1 MPSKTSP
8 FKKEVIKQDFRNVG
22 WIGIVYLIGLLF
34 TLPLQLVMDMNNEHS
49 REMYY
54 ENGLFDPVFL
64 YGIQMILL
72 FVLPVLMAIFLF
84 RYVHVRGS
92 ADFIHSLPIKRSSLF
107 NYHIISGTLLL
118 ILPILITGAILFVS
132 YFIWDVG
139 NYYTLSDLGY
149 WASVFAVFS
158 LFLFLI
164 SIFVGSLT
172 GLSAVQGVLTYV
184 QLLFPAGM
192 YGLISYNLNLF
203 VKGFSVD
210 KAMAEAI
217 EKYSP
222 LLDFLM
228 YQPRAPIG
236 MEVSPPVDST
246 SIVVYFGLAILLY
259 VASLLIYQKRNIEN
273 GNQAIAVLTLWPAFK
288 YGTTFCFMLLGGM
301 YFSESQLSYS
311 WLFIGYAIGAIF
323 GFVLSD
329 MLLQKTWR
337 VFHIRK
343 LKGLGSYAAVV
354 VVLILAL
361 PIVARG
367 YESAVPAKDEIK
379 NVYMGSSYSDYQTK
393 HELGAP
399 LIHGSDN
406 VEAVRRVHDELIDAA
421 KPMEEGKR
429 TIFLAYELNNGE
441 KVFREYQVKQQ
452 RRIPYMEKVYS
463 SEEYKRMTY
472 DVFQLAPSKVD
483 QLTLHPP
490 MSEEGPV
497 RITDN
502 EEVTR
507 ALQLIKKD
515 ILSQSY
521 RNMTKPN
528 RFATGLDIG
537 VGYEHYNVQLST
549 SFTNFNQ
556 WLKDEGLYDHAYLQ
570 AKDVHKIE
578 VLRVSSEARKGE
590 SPFDILL
597 RENGLETSDKEKIA
611 DVISAANVYAGD
623 GYLIGFYQSEDEIS
637 TIANLEAGEAPGW
650 ITNHFK

>member
-1 MPSKTSP
+1 MPLKTSP

-107 NYHIISGTLLL
+107 NYHIISGALLL

-158 LFLFLI
+158 LFLFI
-164 SIFVGSLT
+164 TSIFVGSLT

-184 QLLFPAGM
+184 LLLFPAGM
-192 YGLISYNLNLF
+192 YGLISYNLELF

-210 KAMAEAI
+210 KAMAQAI
-217 EKYSP
+217 EKYLP

-228 YQPRAPIG
+228 YQPRTPIG

-246 SIVVYFGLAILLY
+246 SIVVYLGLTILLY
-259 VASLLIYQKRNIEN
+259 AASLLIYQKRNIEN
-273 GNQAIAVLTLWPAFK
+273 GNQAIAVLTLRPAFK
-288 YGTTFCFMLLGGM
+288 YGATFCFMLLGGM

-323 GFVLSD
+323 GFILSD

-354 VVLILAL
+354 VILILAL
-361 PIVARG
+361 PIIARG

-393 HELGAP
+393 RELSAP

-429 TIFLAYELNNGE
+429 TIFLAYELNNGD
-441 KVFREYQVKQQ
+441 KVFREYQVNQQ

-521 RNMTKPN
+521 RKPN

-537 VGYEHYNVQLST
+537 IGYENYNVQLST

-556 WLKDEGLYDHAYLQ
+556 WLKDEGLYDQAYLQ

-611 DVISAANVYAGD
+611 DVISAANDVGD

-637 TIANLEAGEAPGW
+637 TIANLEAGEAPDW